1 MELRRRKFVTLLAG
15 SAFSWPFSALGQQSL
30 PLVAVLFA
38 SSPGNTQSFR
48 SGMADLGYVEGR
60 NIRMEYR
67 YAEGALGRLPELA
80 AELVNLKPA
89 VIVSAPS
96 PAHLAV
102 AALTHA
108 IPIVMATGADPVGF
122 GLVESLAHPGGNVTG
137 LSNFAEGLPEKQFEI
152 LKELM
157 PDLQKPAI
165 LLNASNRLST
175 QQKTVTLRA
184 AERTGTSLFVSE
196 VRNVDEIEP
205 AFQALAKQKIEALVV
220 APDPT
225 FSAARTRLADLT
237 AQYRIPACFGYR
249 ENVDA
254 GGLMSYGVDNQ
265 DLYRKA
271 ATFVDKILKGA
282 KPADLPVE
290 QATKFELLINLK
302 TAKALGLSVP
312 PFLLARAEA
321 IE

>member
-1 MELRRRKFVTLLAG
+1 MEMRRREFITLLAG
-15 SAFSWPFSALGQQSL
+15 SACGWPRGARGQQKL

-38 SSPGNTQSFR
+38 SSVGNTQGFR
-48 SGMADLGYVEGR
+48 NGMADLGYVDGH

-67 YAEGALGRLPELA
+67 YADGVLSRLPELA
-80 AELVNLKPA
+80 AELVDLKPS

-102 AALTHA
+102 AALTRS
-108 IPIVMATGADPVGF
+108 IPVVMATGADPVGF
-122 GLVESLAHPGGNVTG
+122 GLVASLAHPGGNVTG

-152 LKELM
+152 LMELV
-157 PDLQKPAI
+157 PNLNRPAI
-165 LLNASNRLST
+165 LLNASNRLSA
-175 QQKTVTLRA
+175 QQRTVTVKA
-184 AERTGTSLFVSE
+184 AERAGTSLFVSE
-196 VRNVDEIEP
+196 VRSEDELES
-205 AFQALAKQKIEALVV
+205 AFQILANEKIEAVVV

-225 FSAARTRLADLT
+225 FSAARNRLAELT
-237 AQYRIPACFGYR
+237 TKHKIPACFGYR

-254 GGLMSYGVDNQ
+254 GGLMSYRVDNQ
-265 DLYRKA
+265 DLYRRA

-282 KPADLPVE
+282 KPDDLPVE
-290 QATKFELLINLK
+290 QATKFELLVNLR
-302 TAKALGLSVP
+302 TANALGISVP

>member
-1 MELRRRKFVTLLAG
+1 MQRRKFLTLLAG
-15 SAFSWPFSALGQQSL
+15 PALGWPIGALGQQRL

-38 SSPGNTQSFR
+38 SSPGNTQGFR
-48 SGMADLGYVEGR
+48 SGMADLGYVDGR

-67 YAEGALGRLPELA
+67 YAEGDLGRLSELA
-80 AELVNLKPA
+80 AELVGLKPS

-102 AALTHA
+102 VALTRS

-122 GLVESLAHPGGNVTG
+122 GLIASLSHPGGNVTG

-152 LKELM
+152 LKELI
-157 PDLQKPAI
+157 PDLRKPAI
-165 LLNASNRLST
+165 LLNSGNRLSA
-175 QQKTVTLRA
+175 QQRAVTVRA
-184 AERTGTSLFVSE
+184 AERAGTGIFVSE
-196 VRNVDEIEP
+196 VRNADELGS
-205 AFQALAKQKIEALVV
+205 AFQTLATEKIEAVVV

-225 FSAARTRLADLT
+225 FSAARAKLAELT
-237 AQYRIPACFGYR
+237 AQHRIAACFGYR

-254 GGLMSYGVDNQ
+254 GGLMSYGVNNQ
-265 DLYRKA
+265 DLYRRA

-290 QATKFELLINLK
+290 QATKFEFIINLK
-302 TAKALGLSVP
+302 TAKKLDFIVP
-312 PFLLARAEA
+312 ATLLARADEV